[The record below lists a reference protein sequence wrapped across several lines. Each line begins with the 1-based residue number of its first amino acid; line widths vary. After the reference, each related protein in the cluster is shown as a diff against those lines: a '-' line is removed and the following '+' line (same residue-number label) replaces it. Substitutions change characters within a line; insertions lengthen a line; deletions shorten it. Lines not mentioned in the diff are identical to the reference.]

1 MNGLN
6 ILILV
11 VLIGGM
17 LFMTTRTQKKQRD
30 TRNSMMAKL
39 QPGAG
44 VVTIGR
50 LHGVVESINEAE
62 KTFTLDAD
70 GIYLVFDLDAIARV
84 TEAPTKTAEAVVET
98 PAEEASVVESNI
110 VEEAPVEKII
120 EEKPTEK

>member
-17 LFMTTRTQKKQRD
+17 LFMTTRTQKKQREQ
-30 TRNSMMAKL
+30 RNDMMAKL
-39 QPGAG
+39 QPGAN

-70 GIYLVFDLDAIARV
+70 GVYLVFDMDAIARV
-84 TEAPTKTAEAVVET
+84 TPATPTTPTTAPVET
-98 PAEEASVVESNI
+98 DAEI
-110 VEEAPVEKII
+110 VEEPTLMGDTDKPSEK
-120 EEKPTEK
+120 